1 LPGGLRKQ
9 FLWELGEGFAQA
21 AYDALLTEYDHRI
34 EERRRYRLPD
44 DGHAA
49 GVDQQAG
56 FYAGGLG
63 DRARSV
69 IARIVIPF

>member
-1 LPGGLRKQ
+1 LPQRYHGV
-9 FLWELGEGFAQA
+9 
-21 AYDALLTEYDHRI
+21 
-34 EERRRYRLPD
+34 EERRGYRLPD